1 MPTQK
6 DLAQHCAMAGI
17 TAEELPC
24 YSTSADLWSLGCV
37 LYEAVS
43 GCQPFLGET
52 TEEMVHL
59 QMCCLDKGMDKGMDK
74 GLSQPAG
81 KTRRRSQVLK
91 MELANEEAEKD
102 LAAAV
107 ALALG
112 STADSHLYNPKAG
125 NLPNGISGPS
135 KAGSSS
141 ASTPAA
147 AAAVAPAP
155 APAPVEAAPAPA
167 PAAAA
172 ATPAPA
178 PAAAA
183 DSEPGSSSAAARGFS
198 LHTGQAL
205 PTHAPISTENIGTA
219 VAGGQFLLKHSAL
232 VEQSISAAQQV
243 EHAAAAKHK
252 TEIEVVHGF
261 DQATAAPDIFAKHM
275 FSPLCISFLRCLLN
289 WEAHKRVEARE
300 LMQHPWIQQAVARRA
315 GRTSF
320 SIPRSQPGTPR
331 TAAAVELG
339 QYESESPTARQVP
352 LRRSMTWSEARSEE
366 FSPQGGVRSSQS
378 NAPSLAGHSLL
389 VKAN

>member
-37 LYEAVS
+37 LYEAIS

-59 QMCCLDKGMDKGMDK
+59 QMCCLDKGTDQ
-74 GLSQPAG
+74 GLSQPAN

-112 STADSHLYNPKAG
+112 SNAESHLYNAQAG
-125 NLPNGISGPS
+125 NLPNGIPN
-135 KAGSSS
+135 KASSSS
-141 ASTPAA
+141 ASAA
-147 AAAVAPAP
+147 AAAAAAPAP
-155 APAPVEAAPAPA
+155 APASAPAEAAPAPA
-167 PAAAA
+167 PAPAAA
-172 ATPAPA
+172 EAAPAPA
-178 PAAAA
+178 PEAAA

-205 PTHAPISTENIGTA
+205 PTHAPIGTEHIGTD

-232 VEQSISAAQQV
+232 VEQSIAAAQQAV
-243 EHAAAAKHK
+243 RTAAAKHK
-252 TEIEVVHGF
+252 TEIEVVRGF

-275 FSPLCISFLRCLLN
+275 FSPLCVSFLRCLLN
-289 WEAHKRVEARE
+289 WEAHKRVDAKE
-300 LMQHPWIQQAVARRA
+300 LMQHPWIQQAVARRS

-320 SIPRSQPGTPR
+320 SMPRSQPGTPR
-331 TAAAVELG
+331 AAAAVELG
-339 QYESESPTARQVP
+339 QYECESPTCKPAP
-352 LRRSMTWSEARSEE
+352 LRRSNTWSEAHTGER
-366 FSPQGGVRSSQS
+366 PQGMARTSQS
-378 NAPSLAGHSLL
+378 NGPGLAGHSML
-389 VKAN
+389 VRAN